1 MVAGLTSDE
10 PVGAGGVQA
19 RAEAA
24 SRARSILLV
33 APSWPHPPTWG
44 FATRVYNLAKQLS
57 ARHHVTLLAYGA
69 GDVTAAANGAGPI
82 FESVQFV
89 PHPAARRSKRR
100 AQATSL
106 LSSRSYHV
114 GGLRSASMDAA
125 FERLLSERS
134 FDLVQVES
142 SQMAITRSASGIP
155 FVLDE
160 HNIEYLLLRR
170 LAEVETSPD
179 RKAFGYIEAAKV
191 RWEEVKSW
199 RQCDGAVFT
208 SQADLDVMRA
218 PFPEKPACVVP
229 NGVDDE
235 YFRPSDDEPEAST
248 VVFTGSINYRPN
260 TDAVAYFIKEVMP
273 QLLRLKP
280 SAKFVVV
287 GQGVPDSL
295 LRMAGANVEFIGA
308 VPDVRPY
315 VARAGVVIAPLR
327 VGSGTRLKILE
338 ALAMGKPVVTT
349 TIGCEGLS
357 VVDGEHLV
365 VADDPQPF
373 AEAVARLI
381 SDRKLAMELGRSG
394 RALIERDYSW
404 SVVVQHLERF
414 HTQLIRKET
423 RV

>member
-19 RAEAA
+19 RAEANA
-24 SRARSILLV
+24 RARSILLV

-57 ARHHVTLLAYGA
+57 ARHRVTLLAYGA
-69 GDVTAAANGAGPI
+69 GDETAATTGAGPI

-155 FVLDE
+155 VVLDE

-170 LAEVETSPD
+170 LAEVDTSPD

-191 RWEEVKSW
+191 RWEEVKAW

-208 SQADLDVMRA
+208 SEADLDVMRA

-229 NGVDDE
+229 NGVDAQ
-235 YFRPSDDEPEAST
+235 YFSPSDDEPEPST

-280 SAKFVVV
+280 SARFVVV
-287 GQGVPDSL
+287 GQGAPDSL
-295 LRMAGANVEFIGA
+295 LRMADANVEFTGA

-315 VARAGVVIAPLR
+315 VARAAVVIAPLR

-338 ALAMGKPVVTT
+338 ALTIGKPVVTT

-365 VADDPQPF
+365 VADDPQPL

>member
-1 MVAGLTSDE
+1 MVAGLTTGNR
-10 PVGAGGVQA
+10 VGVEGFDAA
-19 RAEAA
+19 AEV
-24 SRARSILLV
+24 RSILLV

-69 GDVTAAANGAGPI
+69 GDVTAASKGAGPI

-89 PHPAARRSKRR
+89 PHPAATRSKRR

-142 SQMAITRSASGIP
+142 SQMALARSASGIP

-170 LAEVETSPD
+170 LAEVETSAD

-191 RWEEVKSW
+191 RWEEVQAW

-208 SQADLDVMRA
+208 SEADLDVMRA

-229 NGVDDE
+229 NGVDAE
-235 YFRPSDDEPEAST
+235 YFSPSDDEPDEST

-260 TDAVAYFIKEVMP
+260 TDAVTYFINDVMP
-273 QLLRLKP
+273 RLLRLKP
-280 SAKFVVV
+280 SARFVVV
-287 GQGVPDSL
+287 GQGAPDSL
-295 LRMAGANVEFIGA
+295 LRMAADANVEFTGA

-315 VARAGVVIAPLR
+315 VARAAVVIAPLR

-357 VVDGEHLV
+357 VVDGEHLM

-373 AEAVARLI
+373 AEAVARLM
-381 SDRKLAMELGRSG
+381 SDRKLAMDLGRNG
-394 RALIERDYSW
+394 RALIERDYIW

>member
-1 MVAGLTSDE
+1 
-10 PVGAGGVQA
+10 
-19 RAEAA
+19 
-24 SRARSILLV
+24 
-33 APSWPHPPTWG
+33 
-44 FATRVYNLAKQLS
+44 
-57 ARHHVTLLAYGA
+57 
-69 GDVTAAANGAGPI
+69 
-82 FESVQFV
+82 
-89 PHPAARRSKRR
+89 
-100 AQATSL
+100 
-106 LSSRSYHV
+106 
-114 GGLRSASMDAA
+114 MDGA
-125 FERLLSERS
+125 FERVLSERS

-191 RWEEVKSW
+191 RWEEVKAW

-229 NGVDDE
+229 NGVDAE
-235 YFRPSDDEPEAST
+235 YFSPSDDEPERST

-287 GQGVPDSL
+287 GQGAPDSL
-295 LRMAGANVEFIGA
+295 LRMADANVEFTGA

-315 VARAGVVIAPLR
+315 VARAAVVIAPLR

-373 AEAVARLI
+373 AEAVARLMT
-381 SDRKLAMELGRSG
+381 DRKLATELGRSG

>member
-1 MVAGLTSDE
+1 MVAGLTRDE
-10 PVGAGGVQA
+10 PVGVESIDAG
-19 RAEAA
+19 AEA
-24 SRARSILLV
+24 ARSILLV

-57 ARHHVTLLAYGA
+57 ARHNVTLLAYGA
-69 GDVTAAANGAGPI
+69 GDVTAATIGAGAI
-82 FESVQFV
+82 FRSVQFV
-89 PHPAARRSKRR
+89 PHPAAMRSKRR

-114 GGLRSASMDAA
+114 GGLRSASMEAA
-125 FERLLSERS
+125 FERLLAENS

-142 SQMAITRSASGIP
+142 SQMALSGSAPGVP
-155 FVLDE
+155 LVLDE

-170 LAEVETSPD
+170 LAEVESSLD
-179 RKAFGYIEAAKV
+179 RKAFGYVEAAKV
-191 RWEEVKSW
+191 RREEVQAW
-199 RQCDGAVFT
+199 RHCDGAVFT
-208 SQADLDVMRA
+208 SDADLRVMRA
-218 PFPEKPACVVP
+218 ALPEKPACVVP

-235 YFRPSDDEPEAST
+235 YFSPSSDEPEPAT

-260 TDAVAYFIKEVMP
+260 TDAAAYFIKEVMP
-273 QLLRLKP
+273 RLIRLKP

-287 GQGVPDSL
+287 GQGAPDSL
-295 LRMAGANVEFIGA
+295 LRMADANVEFTGA

-315 VARAGVVIAPLR
+315 VARAAVVIAPLR

-349 TIGCEGLS
+349 TIGCEGLG
-357 VVDGEHLV
+357 VVDAEHLT
-365 VADDPQPF
+365 VADDPQAF
-373 AEAVARLI
+373 ADSVARLM
-381 SDRKLAMELGRSG
+381 SDRKLAMELGHNG

-404 SVVVQHLERF
+404 SVVVKQLERF

>member
-10 PVGAGGVQA
+10 PVGVQGHDG
-19 RAEAA
+19 RPDAA
-24 SRARSILLV
+24 SPARSILLV

-57 ARHHVTLLAYGA
+57 ARHYVTLLAYGA
-69 GDVTAAANGAGPI
+69 GDVTAATNAAEPI
-82 FESVQFV
+82 FQSVQFV
-89 PHPAARRSKRR
+89 PNPAATRSKRR

-114 GGLRSASMDAA
+114 GALRSASMQSA

-142 SQMAITRSASGIP
+142 SQMALSRSGSGIP

-160 HNIEYLLLRR
+160 HNIEYLLIRR
-170 LAEVETSPD
+170 LAEVESSPD

-191 RWEEVKSW
+191 RWEEVQAW
-199 RQCDGAVFT
+199 RHCDGAVFT
-208 SQADLDVMRA
+208 SEADLDVMRA

-229 NGVDDE
+229 NGVDAE
-235 YFRPSDDEPEAST
+235 YFSPSDDEPEPST
-248 VVFTGSINYRPN
+248 IVFTGSINYRPN

-273 QLLRLKP
+273 RLVRLKP
-280 SAKFVVV
+280 SAKFLVV
-287 GQGVPDSL
+287 GQGAPDSV
-295 LRMAGANVEFIGA
+295 LRLADDNVEFTGA

-315 VARAGVVIAPLR
+315 LARAAVVIAPLR

-338 ALAMGKPVVTT
+338 ALAMEKPVVTT
-349 TIGCEGLS
+349 SIGCEGLAM
-357 VVDGEHLV
+357 VDGEHLV
-365 VADDPQPF
+365 VADDPQSF
-373 AEAVARLI
+373 AEETARLM
-381 SDRKLAMELGRSG
+381 SDRNRAAEIGRSG
-394 RALIERDYSW
+394 RALTEREYSW
-404 SVVVQHLERF
+404 SVIVHRLEQF
-414 HTQLIRKET
+414 HSQLISKET

>member
-10 PVGAGGVQA
+10 PVGVEGHDG
-19 RAEAA
+19 RPDAA
-24 SRARSILLV
+24 SPARSILLV

-69 GDVTAAANGAGPI
+69 GDVTAATKAAEPI
-82 FESVQFV
+82 FQSVQFV
-89 PHPAARRSKRR
+89 PHPAATRSKRR

-114 GGLRSASMDAA
+114 GALRSASMQAA

-142 SQMAITRSASGIP
+142 SQMALSRSGSGIP

-160 HNIEYLLLRR
+160 HNIEYLLIRR
-170 LAEVETSPD
+170 LAEVESSPD

-191 RWEEVKSW
+191 RWEEVQAW
-199 RQCDGAVFT
+199 RHCDGAVFT
-208 SQADLDVMRA
+208 SEADLDVMRA
-218 PFPEKPACVVP
+218 PFPEKPACVVR
-229 NGVDDE
+229 NGVDVE
-235 YFRPSDDEPEAST
+235 YFSPSDYEPEAST

-273 QLLRLKP
+273 RLLRLKP
-280 SAKFVVV
+280 SARFVVV
-287 GQGVPDSL
+287 GQGAPDSV
-295 LRMAGANVEFIGA
+295 LRLADANVEFTGA

-315 VARAGVVIAPLR
+315 LARAAVVIAPLR

-357 VVDGEHLV
+357 VVDGEHLI
-365 VADDPQPF
+365 VADDPQRF
-373 AEAVARLI
+373 AEAVARLM
-381 SDRKLAMELGRSG
+381 SDRELATQLGRSG
-394 RALIERDYSW
+394 RELIERDYSW
-404 SVVVQHLERF
+404 SVVVQHLEAF
-414 HTQLIRKET
+414 HTQLIKKET